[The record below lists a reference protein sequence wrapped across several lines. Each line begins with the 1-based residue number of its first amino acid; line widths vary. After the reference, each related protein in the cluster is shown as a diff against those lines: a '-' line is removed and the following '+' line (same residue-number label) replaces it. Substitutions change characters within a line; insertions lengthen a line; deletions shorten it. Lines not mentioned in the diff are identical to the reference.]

1 MAKKGY
7 NYFEAFVDMAQ
18 YACDAANYLVET
30 LNNFDVHEMEERVTG
45 LHEIEN
51 AADGKRH
58 EITSHL
64 IHEFITPIDR
74 EDIFNLVQQL
84 DTAVDTIE
92 ELPSWAWAR
101 QSGFRR

>member
-7 NYFEAFVDMAQ
+7 NYFDAFVQMAQ
-18 YACDAANYLVET
+18 YSCEAAEYLVET
-30 LNNFDVHEMEERVTG
+30 LHNFDIHEMEERVTG

-64 IHEFITPIDR
+64 IHEFITPSTGR
-74 EDIFNLVQQL
+74 IFS
-84 DTAVDTIE
+84 AWCS
-92 ELPSWAWAR
+92 SWTRLWTPLR
-101 QSGFRR
+101 TF